1 VAERELSSRSSDHV
15 RYLRSLHKRAGRSEH
30 ARLLVE
36 GPAALTLLLSDP
48 RPVEVFDV
56 LLEADRH
63 PELERLVLEHR
74 DNVSWISEEV
84 SRALS
89 ETEHPQGA
97 FAEVALPSH
106 TAPRIME
113 GSGPVVICDGIGDP
127 GNAGTIIRTAHAVG
141 ASGVIFLSG
150 SVDPFNGKAVRS
162 AAALDPKPPPSAA
175 RRPRPVPPRPVPL
188 ISARGCMWAS
198 ARAPCSGPPHLRQ
211 DSVTSF
217 GFCHCCMG
225 TRFPG
230 AGLRVDSRK
239 IWPQNMLKKCDF
251 LEMHA
256 KFFFSQHAEH
266 SSNVIAVNL

>member
-1 VAERELSSRSSDHV
+1 MAERELSSRSSDHV

-84 SRALS
+84 SKALS

-106 TAPRIME
+106 TVEQIIE
-113 GSGPVVICDGIGDP
+113 GSGPVVICDAIGDP

-141 ASGVIFLSG
+141 ASGVIFLIG

-162 AAALDPKPPPSAA
+162 AAGSALCLPIASGCAWSEVLDAA
-175 RRPRPVPPRPVPL
+175 RRAGRPLWALTSSGEADVVTAAGSRVPGDLALGWIVGSEAHG
-188 ISARGCMWAS
+188 ISPEIEAVA
-198 ARAPCSGPPHLRQ
+198 
-211 DSVTSF
+211 D
-217 GFCHCCMG
+217 
-225 TRFPG
+225 
-230 AGLRVDSRK
+230 LRVS
-239 IWPQNMLKKCDF
+239 IPMPGGAESLNAAMALGVSLY
-251 LEMHA
+251 LELA
-256 KFFFSQHAEH
+256 ART
-266 SSNVIAVNL
+266 